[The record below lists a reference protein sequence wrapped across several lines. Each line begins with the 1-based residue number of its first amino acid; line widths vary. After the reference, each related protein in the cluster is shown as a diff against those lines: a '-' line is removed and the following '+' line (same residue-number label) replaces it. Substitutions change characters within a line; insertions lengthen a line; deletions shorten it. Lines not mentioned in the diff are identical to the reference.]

1 MYHLAQPQLCLL
13 PHCLYCYTTKQLVGL
28 ESTSHAWSL
37 FLRISLY
44 FSDISKIW
52 EKYGQYK
59 SFCELQCNIM
69 YVWKSSGWLNIN
81 PIVYCVFTILL
92 TNRTIRK
99 FTKDHLLLL
108 QKYYIYIKCR
118 IQDKLTTSISYK
130 NTFLSYSPLQNH
142 QYYINII
149 TKPSK
154 HVWHRESRNTTF
166 CALNKLVQK
175 QKLE

>member
-1 MYHLAQPQLCLL
+1 MVSVVTFVYHLAQPQLCLL
-13 PHCLYCYTTKQLVGL
+13 THCLYFYTTKQQVVL

-52 EKYGQYK
+52 EKYGQNK

-69 YVWKSSGWLNIN
+69 YLQISPGWLDIK

-92 TNRTIRK
+92 KNLTIRK

-130 NTFLSYSPLQNH
+130 NIFFIL
-142 QYYINII
+142 
-149 TKPSK
+149 
-154 HVWHRESRNTTF
+154 
-166 CALNKLVQK
+166 
-175 QKLE
+175 